1 MNTLKRVVH
10 ARAQMQ
16 SFLVSCT
23 PVMNG
28 MSSRDEGMV
37 RLLSRP
43 GRSRRFAK
51 VIERISPKA
60 STILDLGC
68 GVGALTTRLAVK
80 FPSSLIVGVDKS
92 KYLLQR
98 FHRKGIASTVLADIP
113 NLPFK
118 EDVFDVAIAI
128 QVLHEIVSLRDTNT
142 LIRTLENIHNS
153 LGSGGEFILFDHVS
167 PGDKPV
173 LIRFSDSMLA
183 KLREFQTKFKHR
195 KVTCQDRGEGLIS
208 ISIRDFYDFLTKI
221 WALNTDLEEEEMNE
235 THTPFTRQELKDYL
249 LKAGFKVEQAL
260 GYNTTPVRPR
270 KGITLQSKV
279 KFPDRQIVLLARK

>member
-1 MNTLKRVVH
+1 
-10 ARAQMQ
+10 
-16 SFLVSCT
+16 
-23 PVMNG
+23 
-28 MSSRDEGMV
+28 MSSRDKGMA

-43 GRSRRFAK
+43 SRSRRFVK

-68 GVGALTTRLAVK
+68 GVGALTTTLAEK

-92 KYLLQR
+92 KYLLHKFQ
-98 FHRKGIASTVLADIP
+98 RKGIASTVLTDIP
-113 NLPFK
+113 NLPFR

-128 QVLHEIVSLRDTNT
+128 QVLHEIVSLKGTNALMCT
-142 LIRTLENIHNS
+142 LKNICNS
-153 LGSGGEFILFDHVS
+153 LGSNGEFILFDHVS
-167 PGDKPV
+167 PGDTPV
-173 LIRFSDSMLA
+173 LIRFSEGRLA

-195 KVTCQDRGEGLIS
+195 KVTYQDRGKGLIS
-208 ISIRDFYDFLTKI
+208 ISMRDFYDFFTKI
-221 WALNTDLEEEEMNE
+221 WALNTDLEKEEMHE

-260 GYNTTPVRPR
+260 GYNTTPIRPR

-279 KFPDRQIVLLARK
+279 KLPDRQIVILARK